1 MELMKNLYDVQH
13 EQGSA
18 EWHGWRESGI
28 GATDAAAI
36 VGASKWS
43 TPLSVYAKK
52 KGLAKPT
59 ETTSYQEWGNRI
71 ESSLVDKFMEMHND
85 TCTDCLRGRL
95 FADGWKHCS
104 LDAECLWHTRTDA
117 GEAVEP
123 VIIEC
128 KTARDADDWAPVP
141 LGYYAQVQWQM
152 GITGAKRA
160 FFSVLITSTLEWF
173 EREVAF
179 DPEYYDNLVKLC
191 TVFWEVNIQRN
202 VPPEPTHIL
211 ADVDKEAI
219 NCISVATGEE
229 PVDIEVSEAELE
241 KFKYLKQ
248 RAEEA
253 EAAFG
258 AFKTD
263 LQYKMMGGGSL
274 KHGNKKFAYWVS
286 RSGAVTIDKAKL
298 KAQFPDAFEAC
309 CKQGVGTR
317 YVTFNTKV

>member
-1 MELMKNLYDVQH
+1 MELMNNLYTVQH
-13 EQGSA
+13 EQGSEA
-18 EWHGWRESGI
+18 WHGWRESGI

-36 VGASKWS
+36 IGASKWS

-71 ESSLVDKFMEMHND
+71 ESSLVDKFMEMHSD
-85 TCTDCLRGRL
+85 TCTDCKRGRL

-104 LDAECLWHTRTDA
+104 LDAECLWHTRGDN
-117 GEAVEP
+117 GEVVEP

-128 KTARDADDWAPVP
+128 KTSRDIDDWAPVP

-160 FFSVLITSTLEWF
+160 FFSVLITTSLEWI
-173 EREVAF
+173 EREVKF
-179 DPEYYDNLVKLC
+179 DPEYFKTLVEAC
-191 TVFWEVNIQRN
+191 TLFWEHNIGGN
-202 VPPEPTHIL
+202 IPPEPAHVL
-211 ADVDKEAI
+211 ADVDKDAM
-219 NCISVATGEE
+219 NQISASTGEE
-229 PVDIEVSEAELE
+229 PVDVELTEAEVE
-241 KFKYLKQ
+241 KYKYLKQ

-258 AFKTD
+258 AYKTD
-263 LQYKMMGGGSL
+263 LQYRMLGGGAL
-274 KHGNKKFAYWVS
+274 KSGGKKFAYWVS
-286 RSGAVTIDKAKL
+286 RSGSTSIDKAKL

-309 CKQGVGTR
+309 CKVGPGTR
-317 YVTFNTKV
+317 YVTFSSKL